1 MLLRENRRV
10 IDASRPAAGDD
21 RLAELREAVAALGGQ
36 ADRRAAEIEELRR
49 LPADLSHAL
58 VDTGLGRAWAPA
70 RYGGLE
76 LPVLE
81 LLDTLE
87 SLATFEAGT
96 AWCGMIAA
104 TTSLL
109 GGYLPERW
117 AEEIYGD
124 PRAITGGHAAPQG
137 RARPVEG
144 GLLVSG
150 HWQWGS
156 GSFHCTWIGGGTVVV
171 DDTGAPTPRAD
182 GLRAP
187 FVLFAPDQVE
197 LLDTWYTMGLR
208 GSGSTDYDVHEAFV
222 PEGRWAEIVGQEPV
236 ADGPLYRFPFF
247 GALALGVCS
256 ISLGLARRAL
266 DEVVELA
273 AGKRYAMS
281 TRPMAA
287 RPAVQ
292 AEVARAEARYR
303 SARALVRDT
312 VAEAWAAACAGHQ
325 LGIEHRRLLRLAATN
340 ATTQSVAA
348 VDSLYRLAGGTA
360 VYESSPLERLLRDV
374 NVASQHA
381 MVAPRTYEL
390 VGRMALG
397 QSTDIAQL

>member
-1 MLLRENRRV
+1 M
-10 IDASRPAAGDD
+10 IDASRAAAGDD
-21 RLAELREAVAALGGQ
+21 RVAELRPPSRRSAARRS
-36 ADRRAAEIEELRR
+36 RRAAEIEELRR
-49 LPADLSHAL
+49 LPADLSSAL

-81 LLDTLE
+81 LLDAVE

-150 HWQWGS
+150 QWQWGS

-171 DDTGAPTPRAD
+171 DDAGAPAPRAD
-182 GLRAP
+182 GLRGP

-208 GSGSTDYDVHEAFV
+208 GWGSTDYVVREAFV
-222 PEGRWAEIVGQEPV
+222 PEGRWAEIVGQAPV
-236 ADGPLYRFPFF
+236 ADGPLYRFSFF

-256 ISLGLARRAL
+256 ISLGLARRAW
-266 DEVVELA
+266 
-273 AGKRYAMS
+273 
-281 TRPMAA
+281 TRWWSWP
-287 RPAVQ
+287 PG
-292 AEVARAEARYR
+292 
-303 SARALVRDT
+303 SAT
-312 VAEAWAAACAGHQ
+312 
-325 LGIEHRRLLRLAATN
+325 
-340 ATTQSVAA
+340 
-348 VDSLYRLAGGTA
+348 
-360 VYESSPLERLLRDV
+360 P
-374 NVASQHA
+374 
-381 MVAPRTYEL
+381 
-390 VGRMALG
+390 
-397 QSTDIAQL
+397 

>member
-1 MLLRENRRV
+1 M
-10 IDASRPAAGDD
+10 IDASRPVAGDD
-21 RLAELREAVAALGGQ
+21 RVAELRAAVEALGGQ

-49 LPADLSHAL
+49 LPADLSSAL

-81 LLDTLE
+81 LLDALE

-171 DDTGAPTPRAD
+171 DDAGAPAPRAD

-187 FVLFAPDQVE
+187 VRPLRAGPGRAARHLVHDGAARFGQHR
-197 LLDTWYTMGLR
+197 LR
-208 GSGSTDYDVHEAFV
+208 GA
-222 PEGRWAEIVGQEPV
+222 R
-236 ADGPLYRFPFF
+236 
-247 GALALGVCS
+247 GVRPGG
-256 ISLGLARRAL
+256 SLGRDRRAG
-266 DEVVELA
+266 
-273 AGKRYAMS
+273 AGRR
-281 TRPMAA
+281 RPPLPVPLLRGA
-287 RPAVQ
+287 RP
-292 AEVARAEARYR
+292 
-303 SARALVRDT
+303 
-312 VAEAWAAACAGHQ
+312 
-325 LGIEHRRLLRLAATN
+325 RRLLHQPRPRPPRPRRGGGAGRRASAT
-340 ATTQSVAA
+340 
-348 VDSLYRLAGGTA
+348 
-360 VYESSPLERLLRDV
+360 P
-374 NVASQHA
+374 
-381 MVAPRTYEL
+381 
-390 VGRMALG
+390 
-397 QSTDIAQL
+397 

>member
-1 MLLRENRRV
+1 M
-10 IDASRPAAGDD
+10 IDASRPGAGDV
-21 RLAELREAVAALGGQ
+21 RVAELRTAVEALGGE
-36 ADRRAAEIEELRR
+36 ADRRAAEIEQLRR
-49 LPADLSHAL
+49 LPADLSSAL

-81 LLDTLE
+81 LLDALE

-117 AEEIYGD
+117 AAEIYGD

-156 GSFHCTWIGGGTVVV
+156 GSSHCTWIGGGTVVV
-171 DDTGAPTPRAD
+171 DDEGAPAPRD

-208 GSGSTDYDVHEAFV
+208 GSGSTDYEVHEVFV

-281 TRPMAA
+281 TRPMAT
-287 RPAVQ
+287 RPTVQ
-292 AEVARAEARYR
+292 AEVARAEAQHR

-312 VAEAWAAACAGHQ
+312 VAEAWAAVCAGHP
-325 LGIEHRRLLRLAATN
+325 LGTEHRRLLRLAATN

-348 VDSLYRLAGGTA
+348 VDSLYRLAGGSA
-360 VYESSPLERLLRDV
+360 VYQSSPLERLLRDV
-374 NVASQHA
+374 NVAGQHA

>member
-1 MLLRENRRV
+1 M
-10 IDASRPAAGDD
+10 IDASRAAAGDD
-21 RLAELREAVAALGGQ
+21 RVAELRAAVEALGGQ

-49 LPADLSHAL
+49 LPADLSSAL

-81 LLDTLE
+81 LLDALE

-150 HWQWGS
+150 QWQWGS

-171 DDTGAPTPRAD
+171 DDAGAPAPRAD
-182 GLRAP
+182 GLRGP

-208 GSGSTDYDVHEAFV
+208 GSGSTDYVVREAFV
-222 PEGRWAEIVGQEPV
+222 PEGRWAEIVGQAPV
-236 ADGPLYRFPFF
+236 ADGPLYRFSFF

-281 TRPMAA
+281 TRPMAT
-287 RPAVQ
+287 RPVVQ
-292 AEVARAEARYR
+292 AEVARAEAQHR

-312 VAEAWAAACAGHQ
+312 VSEAWAAVCAGHP
-325 LGIEHRRLLRLAATN
+325 LGTEHRRLLRLAATN

-348 VDSLYRLAGGTA
+348 VDSLYRLAGGSA

>member
-1 MLLRENRRV
+1 V
-10 IDASRPAAGDD
+10 IDAPSEGGG
-21 RLAELREAVAALGGQ
+21 RLAELHDAVTSLGRE
-36 ADRRAAEIEELRR
+36 ADRRAEEIEQLRR
-49 LPADLSHAL
+49 LPTDLARAL

-76 LPVLE
+76 LPVID
-81 LLDTLE
+81 LLDVLE
-87 SLATFEAGT
+87 SLATHEAGT

-109 GGYLPERW
+109 GGFLPERW
-117 AEEIYGD
+117 AEAVYSD
-124 PRAITGGHAAPQG
+124 PRAVTGGHAAPLG

-144 GLLVSG
+144 GLVVSG

-156 GSFHCTWIGGGTVVV
+156 GTSHCTWIGGGTLVV
-171 DDTGAPTPRAD
+171 DAGGAPAARPD

-187 FVLFAPDQVE
+187 FVLFSPDQVE

-208 GSGSTDYDVHEAFV
+208 GSGSTDYEVHEAFV
-222 PEGRWAEIVGQEPV
+222 PEGRWVEIVGQEPV

-256 ISLGLARRAL
+256 VSLGLARRAL
-266 DEVVELA
+266 DELAELA
-273 AGKRYAMS
+273 VGKRYALS

-287 RPAVQ
+287 RPVVQ
-292 AEVARAEARYR
+292 AEVARAEAQYR
-303 SARALVRDT
+303 SARALVRDS
-312 VAEAWAAACAGHQ
+312 VAGAWTAASTGHA
-325 LGIEHRRLLRLAATN
+325 LDIEHRRLLRLAATN
-340 ATTQSVAA
+340 ATTQSVAV
-348 VDSLYRLAGGTA
+348 VDTLFRTAGGTA
-360 VYESSPLERLLRDV
+360 VYESSPLERILRDV

-390 VGRMALG
+390 VGRLALG

>member
-1 MLLRENRRV
+1 VSLREDRRV
-10 IDASRPAAGDD
+10 IDASRPAAGGD
-21 RLAELREAVAALGGQ
+21 RRAGLRDAIEVLGAE
-36 ADRRAAEIEELRR
+36 ADRRVVEIEALRR
-49 LPADLSHAL
+49 LPADLSSAL

-81 LLDTLE
+81 LLDALE

-137 RARPVEG
+137 RARPVDG
-144 GLLVSG
+144 GLLVTG

-171 DDTGAPTPRAD
+171 DEEGAPAPHR

-187 FVLFAPDQVE
+187 FVLLAPDQVE

-208 GSGSTDYDVHEAFV
+208 GSGSTDYEVHDAFV

-256 ISLGLARRAL
+256 VSLGLARRAL
-266 DEVVELA
+266 DEVIELA

-281 TRPMAA
+281 TRPMAT
-287 RPAVQ
+287 RPVVQ
-292 AEVARAEARYR
+292 ADVARAEAQHR

-312 VAEAWAAACAGHQ
+312 VAEAWAAACAGHP
-325 LGIEHRRLLRLAATN
+325 LGTEHRRLLRLAATN

-374 NVASQHA
+374 HVAGQHA

>member
-1 MLLRENRRV
+1 M
-10 IDASRPAAGDD
+10 IDASLSTAGDD
-21 RLAELREAVAALGGQ
+21 RVAELRDAVEALGSQ
-36 ADRRAAEIEELRR
+36 ADQRAAEIEELRR
-49 LPADLSHAL
+49 LPADLSSAL
-58 VDTGLGRAWAPA
+58 VDTGLGRAWAPD

-81 LLDTLE
+81 VLDALE
-87 SLATFEAGT
+87 ALATFEAGT

-137 RARPVEG
+137 RARPVDG
-144 GLLVSG
+144 GLAVSG

-171 DDTGAPTPRAD
+171 DDTGAPGPRAD

-273 AGKRYAMS
+273 ADKRYALS

-287 RPAVQ
+287 RPVVQ
-292 AEVARAEARYR
+292 AEVAKAEAQHR

-312 VAEAWAAACAGHQ
+312 VAEAWAVACAGHP
-325 LGIEHRRLLRLAATN
+325 LGTEHRRLLRLAATN

-374 NVASQHA
+374 NVAGQHA